1 MREERNVPR
10 SRLNRLTQLGKLAGG
25 VAGGMLSEGV
35 RQLSRGN
42 KPAMGDLLL
51 TPANARR
58 VADRLAEMRGA
69 AMKVGQLLSMETG
82 EFLPPELTQIL
93 SRLRKDAY
101 SMPLGQVADVLSTAW
116 GDGWQQQFSRF
127 SFTPLAA
134 ASIGQVHEATLKT
147 GEKLAIKIQYPGVR
161 ESIDSDVDNVATL
174 LRFTNLVPAGIEFSA
189 LLDEAKSQLHK
200 EANYEQEAEY
210 MARFGGFLKEDSRFE
225 VPTIVPELTGPNVL
239 AMSFM
244 DGAPLETAESQP
256 QPERDR
262 VAAALL
268 DLSMRELFEWG
279 WLQSDPN
286 FANFLYNAE
295 TKKIQLLDFGATR
308 EIPADRRNQFRAL
321 LTAAQAHDHQA
332 ILDTAY
338 TIGYAE
344 PADPLIYREGIGQ
357 LISTAC
363 TPLTEPHNYDFS
375 TSQLANEVADVAWE
389 LRVKEKFGRLPP
401 PDVLF
406 LHRRLGGLYLVFA
419 RLGARLAVREQVS
432 PYLDLVA

>member
-1 MREERNVPR
+1 MREEKNVPR
-10 SRLNRLTQLGKLAGG
+10 SRLNRLAQLGKLAGG
-25 VAGGMLSEGV
+25 VAGGMLGEGV

-51 TPANARR
+51 TPANAQR
-58 VADRLAEMRGA
+58 VANRLAEMRGA

-101 SMPLGQVADVLSTAW
+101 SMPLGQVADVLNAAW
-116 GDGWQQQFSRF
+116 GQGWEQQFSRF

-174 LRFTNLVPAGIEFSA
+174 LRFTNLVPKDIDFSA
-189 LLDEAKSQLHK
+189 LLEEAKSQLHV
-200 EANYEQEAEY
+200 EADYQQEAEY
-210 MARFGGFLKEDSRFE
+210 MGRFGAYLEDDSRFE
-225 VPTIVPELTGPNVL
+225 VPRIVGHLTGPNVL
-239 AMSFM
+239 VMTFM
-244 DGAPLETAESQP
+244 DGEPLETVESEP
-256 QPERDR
+256 QAERDR

-286 FANFLYNAE
+286 FANFLYNAQ
-295 TKKIQLLDFGATR
+295 TRKIQLLDFGATR
-308 EIPADRRNQFRAL
+308 EIPTERRAQFRAL
-321 LTAAQAHDHQA
+321 LTAAQARDQKA

-338 TIGYAE
+338 SIGYAE
-344 PADPLIYREGIGQ
+344 PTDPRAYREAIGQ

-363 TPLTEPHNYDFS
+363 TPLAEPHSYDFS
-375 TSQLANEVADVAWE
+375 TSQLANQVADIAWQ

-406 LHRRLGGLYLVFA
+406 MHRKLAGLYLLFA
-419 RLGARLAVREQVS
+419 RLGARLAVKQQVS
-432 PYLDLVA
+432 PYLAPAV